1 MGTSANKEA
10 YLLNRIDV
18 TPSASATQ
26 NACKL
31 CAPLGA
37 SLVFKGIRGAVPLL
51 HGSQGCSTYIRRY
64 LISHYKE
71 PMDIACSNFSEHSAI
86 FGGGANLKIALEN
99 VYKQYAPTLIGVAT
113 TCLSET
119 IGDDV
124 PMFIKEYRAG
134 LSDSD
139 REKQPPV
146 VNVSTPSYQGSHM
159 EGFHRAVLATVK
171 ALAQPRTESRPETQT
186 DQINLFP
193 GMLSPEDFRHLK
205 QVIAAFGLSPMV
217 LPDYSQ
223 TLDGGLWADYQRI
236 PSGGTPVQAIADA
249 GNARASVELGQTL
262 SHAKE
267 SAASYLKEKFGVKA
281 HRLGLPIGIRQ
292 TDALLEALA
301 TISGRPIPE
310 QYTEQRGRLL
320 DTLVDG
326 HKHVNTVR
334 AAVYGEEDLVAGLV
348 GFLAEIGVHPVV
360 CASGGKSSHMKKAIK
375 AQLPEQQHEETVIL
389 DDADFAT
396 IEAAVEKAQPDLIIG
411 HSKGYAMSRR
421 LGIPLVRVGFP
432 IHDRMGGSRL
442 LHVGYEGAMALFDRI
457 ANALIEQRQES
468 SPVGYTYM

>member
-1 MGTSANKEA
+1 MGSSAPTND

-37 SLVFKGIRGAVPLL
+37 ALVFKGIQGAVPLL

-99 VYKQYAPTLIGVAT
+99 VCRQYAPTMIGVAT

-134 LSDSD
+134 LTKQDQP
-139 REKQPPV
+139 QPPI

-171 ALAQPRTESRPETQT
+171 ALAQPRTGGKAEQVN
-186 DQINLFP
+186 IFP

-205 QVIAAFGLSPMV
+205 QMVSAFGLRPMM

-236 PSGGTPVQAIADA
+236 PAGGTSVQAIAES
-249 GNARASVELGQTL
+249 GNAMAGVELGLTL

-267 SAASYLKEKFGVKA
+267 SAATYMEEAFGVKA
-281 HRLGLPIGIRQ
+281 YRLGLPIGIRQ
-292 TDALLEALA
+292 TDALLEALVA
-301 TISGRPIPE
+301 ISGREIP
-310 QYTEQRGRLL
+310 YHFTEQRGRLL

-334 AAVYGEEDLVAGLV
+334 AAVYGEEDMVAGLV
-348 GFLAEIGVHPVV
+348 GFLAEIGIHPVV
-360 CASGGKSSHMKKAIK
+360 CATGGNSGHLKKSIEAL
-375 AQLPEQQHEETVIL
+375 LPQRQHGETTIL
-389 DDADFAT
+389 KDADFAT
-396 IEAAVEKAQPDLIIG
+396 IEAAVEAARPDLIIG

-457 ANALIEQRQES
+457 ANALIEQRQDA

>member
-1 MGTSANKEA
+1 MATTPPSEA

-99 VYKQYAPTLIGVAT
+99 VCQQYAPSLIGVAT

-124 PMFIKEYRAG
+124 PMFIKEYRACH
-134 LSDSD
+134 SDESQI
-139 REKQPPV
+139 QPPI

-171 ALAQPRTESRPETQT
+171 TLAQPGTGDEST
-186 DQINLFP
+186 QINLFP
-193 GMLSPEDFRHLK
+193 GMVSPEDLRHLK
-205 QVIAAFGLSPMV
+205 QITEAFGLSAMV

-236 PSGGTPVQAIADA
+236 PSGGTSVEAIASA
-249 GNARASVELGQTL
+249 GNARASVELGMTL
-262 SHAKE
+262 CHARE
-267 SAASYLKEKFGVKA
+267 SAASYLAESFGVAA

-292 TDALLEALA
+292 TDALMEALVA
-301 TISGRPIPE
+301 ISGREIPF
-310 QYTEQRGRLL
+310 QFTEQRGRLL

-348 GFLAEIGVHPVV
+348 GFLSEIGIHPVV
-360 CASGGKSSHMKKAIK
+360 CATGGNSSHLKTAIESL
-375 AQLPEQQHEETVIL
+375 LPQRQHGQTTIL
-389 DDADFAT
+389 EDADFAA
-396 IEAAVEKAQPDLIIG
+396 IEAAVEQARPDLIIG

-442 LHVGYEGAMALFDRI
+442 LHVGYEGAMTLFDRI
-457 ANALIEQRQES
+457 ANALIEHRQDS